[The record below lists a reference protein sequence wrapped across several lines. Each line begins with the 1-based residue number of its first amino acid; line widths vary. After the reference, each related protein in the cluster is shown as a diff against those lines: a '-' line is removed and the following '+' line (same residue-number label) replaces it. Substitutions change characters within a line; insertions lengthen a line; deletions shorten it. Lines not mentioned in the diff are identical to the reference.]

1 MGFAAH
7 DANIIFI
14 SSHGSIL
21 SASENIKFN
30 EILIVFCP
38 TPALK
43 LSGNRKY
50 LFHSI
55 KIDPLTP
62 IKKKRNVDKK
72 IKY

>member
-21 SASENIKFN
+21 SASENIEFN
-30 EILIVFCP
+30 EIHIVFCP

-43 LSGNRKY
+43 LSGKREY

-55 KIDPLTP
+55 K
-62 IKKKRNVDKK
+62 K
-72 IKY
+72 